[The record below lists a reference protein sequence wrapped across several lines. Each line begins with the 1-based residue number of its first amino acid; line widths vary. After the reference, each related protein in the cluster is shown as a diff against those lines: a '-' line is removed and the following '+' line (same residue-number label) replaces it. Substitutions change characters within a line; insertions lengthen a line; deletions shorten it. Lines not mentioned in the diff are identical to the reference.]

1 MDVEEGQNGV
11 RKIIDFIK
19 LCEEKIVEMLAYSKD
34 FKGRL
39 AIDYAMP
46 EIKAALQERLLFL
59 GRYDFVKGPPLH
71 KSATC
76 VVLKAYDEKAE
87 DDYRKMF
94 EGFAEKKGLKTSTT
108 NLGKDDFKSLV
119 KELGV
124 DMDSDL
130 LNDTFSKWDKD
141 GDTEICEQ
149 EFVDFCK
156 TEIDKGRRNE
166 VAIKLM
172 MNKAS
177 GKYNRSKW

>member
-1 MDVEEGQNGV
+1 MFLQKREV
-11 RKIIDFIK
+11 IDFIGD
-19 LCEEKIVEMLAYSKD
+19 CDEKIAETLAYSKESN
-34 FKGRL
+34 GRL
-39 AIDYAMP
+39 AFDYATL

-59 GRYDFVKGPPLH
+59 VRYEFVKGSPLH
-71 KSATC
+71 ESATC

-108 NLGKDDFKSLV
+108 TLGKDEFKSLV

-177 GKYNRSKW
+177 GEYTRSKW